1 MARIIKT
8 TLNTANIPLLDQQLK
23 TALPAKCYGVNAD
36 ATGLYV
42 VLDDSATNA
51 DETTALS
58 VATAH
63 DPQVDTA
70 EQAAEKVGKVN
81 VAALLS
87 AADTAIADLTAK
99 RATAVATPNIANVG
113 ALVLSITDTL
123 IAVVKCLKY
132 ILVNYN

>member
-36 ATGLYV
+36 ATGVYV
-42 VLDDSATNA
+42 VLDDSATGA

-58 VATAH
+58 IATAH
-63 DPQVDTA
+63 DPEVDTP

-87 AADTAIADLTAK
+87 AADTALADLSAK
-99 RATAVATPNIANVG
+99 RAAFQGTPTLQNAAPLLVEVAQDLEGVIKA
-113 ALVLSITDTL
+113 
-123 IAVVKCLKY
+123 LKY
-132 ILVNYN
+132 VLTRIQ